1 MLEQEIASIIK
12 FILDCSGNPTPYY
25 YSVPQ
30 SFQMPAAYFP
40 RPEITASGDTLST
53 YEATYALYVNF
64 FDRTTEE
71 AYDRALTAL
80 EAIKRRRDLVP
91 LIDMSGNRLNK
102 GVRLKNL
109 TLKPIGECVAQLSME
124 FVSRRPYDVPQSE
137 KMQSFEAVLKGKAY
151 ESVYVTEAM
160 ETALEA
166 YLKQPLE

>member
-25 YSVPQ
+25 YNVPQ

-40 RPEITASGDTLST
+40 RPEITTGSDTLST
-53 YEATYALYVNF
+53 YEAAYALYVNF

-80 EAIKRRRDLVP
+80 EAIKRRRDLIP
-91 LIDMSGNRLNK
+91 LIDTDGNRLNK
-102 GVRLKNL
+102 SVRLKNL
-109 TLKPIGECVAQLSME
+109 TLKPIGECAAQLSME
-124 FVSRRPYDVPQSE
+124 FVSRRLYDVPQNN
-137 KMQSFEAVLKGKAY
+137 KMRGFEAILNESY
-151 ESVYVTEAM
+151 ESVYITEAM

-166 YLKQPLE
+166 YLKHP